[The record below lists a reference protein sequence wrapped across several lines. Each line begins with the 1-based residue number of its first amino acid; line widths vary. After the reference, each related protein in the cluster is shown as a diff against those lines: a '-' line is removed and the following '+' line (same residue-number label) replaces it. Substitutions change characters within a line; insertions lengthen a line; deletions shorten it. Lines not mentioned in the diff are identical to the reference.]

1 MEHNQLT
8 TVGACRLGQIF
19 EELVQQDSVAP
30 MVVYFVMTTVGACR
44 LGQIFEEV
52 VQQDSVAPM
61 VVYFV
66 MTSLDPVRHLQ
77 HCPFLVLHQTNMA
90 ALVEVLVAQKAERD
104 CQNE

>member
-8 TVGACRLGQIF
+8 TAGVRG
-19 EELVQQDSVAP
+19 
-30 MVVYFVMTTVGACR
+30 

-61 VVYFV
+61 VVYFL

-77 HCPFLVLHQTNMA
+77 PCPFLVLHQSNMA
-90 ALVEVLVAQKAERD
+90 ALVEVLVPQKAEREY
-104 CQNE
+104 QNEWVGDGCTWIPFLPF

>member
-8 TVGACRLGQIF
+8 TAGACG
-19 EELVQQDSVAP
+19 
-30 MVVYFVMTTVGACR
+30 

-66 MTSLDPVRHLQ
+66 MTSLDPVRHLL

-90 ALVEVLVAQKAERD
+90 ALVEVLVPQKAERD